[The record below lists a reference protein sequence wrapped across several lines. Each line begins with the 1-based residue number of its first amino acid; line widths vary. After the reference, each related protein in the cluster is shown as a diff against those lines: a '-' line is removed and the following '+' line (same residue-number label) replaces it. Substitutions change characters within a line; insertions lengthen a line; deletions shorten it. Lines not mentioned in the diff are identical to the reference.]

1 MARGDQMGRQWKVIQ
16 TLITTHQ
23 GKTVNELVDELELD
37 CHPRTVYRD
46 LEALQAAGFPIYTET
61 VDGKNVWMIMDSAR
75 EKMPIPMTLSELMS
89 LYLARDMLK
98 VLKHTVFYSSLKSLF
113 HKIKTSLP
121 AELLAYLNELE
132 TNIQIG
138 HRPYKESGE
147 LRDTLDTI
155 NEALKNRQYVLIHY
169 HTMSRNTT
177 STRTVAPYT
186 IWFFDDSF
194 YMIAYCTLRK
204 DVRIFAIDR
213 ITGLEVSDQTFEK
226 PEDFNAEDFMK
237 SSFGVFKGNVLRV
250 KVHFSADV
258 AGYIREKRWHASQRI
273 TDCDDGSIIF
283 EAEVEGSDEIRFW
296 LLSWGSKARVIEPES
311 LHLAIR
317 NEAESILAQSP

>member
-16 TLITTHQ
+16 TLISAHH

-46 LEALQAAGFPIYTET
+46 LEALQTAGFPIYTET
-61 VDGKNVWMIMDSAR
+61 MDGKNLWMIMDSAR

-98 VLKHTVFYSSLKSLF
+98 VLRHTVFYSSLKSLF

-121 AELLAYLNELE
+121 DELLSYLKDLE
-132 TNIQIG
+132 KNIQIG

-147 LRDTLDTI
+147 LRNTLETI
-155 NEALKNRQYVLIHY
+155 NQALKSSHYIYIRY
-169 HTMSRNTT
+169 HTMSRNKT

-194 YMIAYCTLRK
+194 YMIAYCTLRNA
-204 DVRIFAIDR
+204 VRIFALDR
-213 ITGLEVSDQTFEK
+213 ISDLEVSDQVFEK
-226 PEDFNAEDFMK
+226 PDDFNAEDFMK
-237 SSFGVFKGNVLRV
+237 SSFGVFKGSILRV
-250 KVHFSADV
+250 KVLFSAEV

-273 TDCDDGSIIF
+273 TDQENGSIMF

-296 LLSWGSKARVIEPES
+296 LLSWGSNAQVLEPES
-311 LHLAIR
+311 LRLSIR
-317 NEAESILAQSP
+317 EEAEKILAQST